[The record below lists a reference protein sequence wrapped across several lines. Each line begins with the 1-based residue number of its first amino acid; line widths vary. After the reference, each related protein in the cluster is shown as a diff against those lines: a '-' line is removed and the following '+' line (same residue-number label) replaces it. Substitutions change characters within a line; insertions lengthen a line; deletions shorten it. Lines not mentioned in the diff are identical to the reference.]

1 MSFFSCLSVSL
12 YPDFYVLYNTFAD
25 SLSDDTY
32 PPIDLFILGLFQNF
46 NYKARGGLQLSMRT
60 THVSVITPP
69 GGPVSDPDGPQG
81 GRGPRRAGDPPA
93 CMAVRLGP
101 CPRRSR

>member
-46 NYKARGGLQLSMRT
+46 NYKARGGVTAECAYHTPLSYN
-60 THVSVITPP
+60 PP
-69 GGPVSDPDGPQG
+69 GRTSV
-81 GRGPRRAGDPPA
+81 RPRRPSG
-93 CMAVRLGP
+93 R
-101 CPRRSR
+101 PRTA